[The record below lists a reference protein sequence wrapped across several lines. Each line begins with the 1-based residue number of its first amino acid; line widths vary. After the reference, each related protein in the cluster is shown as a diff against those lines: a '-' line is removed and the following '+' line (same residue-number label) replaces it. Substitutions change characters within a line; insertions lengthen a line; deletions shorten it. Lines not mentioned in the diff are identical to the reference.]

1 MVLYKTKS
9 RGGVSIVYI
18 VPMCCLSGTSNK
30 EHTFKVMRGGLSGEL
45 FRLWKSILEQRVHGA
60 RCIRT
65 GKAMHEKRG
74 PMGGGWQAND
84 CIMGKLTNSSA
95 QK

>member
-1 MVLYKTKS
+1 M
-9 RGGVSIVYI
+9 YI
-18 VPMCCLSGTSNK
+18 VPMCCLDSTSNK

-45 FRLWKSILEQRVHGA
+45 SRLWKSILEQRVHGA
-60 RCIRT
+60 RCIRA

-84 CIMGKLTNSSA
+84 CIMGKSTNSSV